1 MKGCFNLP
9 IFNDRLKKLRQQ
21 QRWTMKELAEEI
33 NKFVDSPFSVSSVSN
48 WENKGSEPPY
58 NILCAIAK
66 AFNVSSDYLIGLS
79 DQETNTNIPSL
90 QSNEDT
96 QKEIQSTIKT
106 DQIQQDIQVKVQ
118 HIQDQLGV
126 LSPEKKELLD
136 KELIEYLNFFDYK
149 YNMLYKEFLSFT
161 NYIQREIHAP

>member
-1 MKGCFNLP
+1 MP

-79 DQETNTNIPSL
+79 DQATNTNIPSL
-90 QSNEDT
+90 QANENTKKGNSINNQNRSNT
-96 QKEIQSTIKT
+96 TRYTGK
-106 DQIQQDIQVKVQ
+106 
-118 HIQDQLGV
+118 
-126 LSPEKKELLD
+126 SP
-136 KELIEYLNFFDYK
+136 
-149 YNMLYKEFLSFT
+149 T
-161 NYIQREIHAP
+161 HPGAT